1 MIEYVFIDARG
12 KEEVGRGDGVARDIY
27 SSFWIDVSN
36 SLFIGEKE
44 RVPFVRHDLYKREW
58 EAIGK
63 ILAKGF
69 NDTGYFPTMISKSF
83 VQYCFYGDVS
93 NTELLSSF
101 LNYVSRDERML
112 IEKLL
117 SDEANNDDFLGDE
130 FLDFLDQ
137 FKCRTKVSKENVHE
151 VIVEIARQ
159 EVIQKPHLMA
169 SCWQNVFTSLGK
181 TKAFIDISSLNNLY
195 RQLEPTAKKLITLLK
210 SDPRDDSE
218 RDAFSYFKRFIRG
231 LPESDLGKLVK
242 FITGS
247 DLLTVPSID
256 VTFIKYENEFSWRLQ
271 PTHVHHHLSYQ
282 QHIII
287 FVN

>member
-1 MIEYVFIDARG
+1 MCFFAMLLYFFQISIDTFIEYVFIDARG

-44 RVPFVRHDLYKREW
+44 RVPFVRHDLYKKEW

-63 ILAKGF
+63 ILTKGF

-117 SDEANNDDFLGDE
+117 SDEANNDDFLGNE
-130 FLDFLDQ
+130 FWTFQ
-137 FKCRTKVSKENVHE
+137 
-151 VIVEIARQ
+151 
-159 EVIQKPHLMA
+159 
-169 SCWQNVFTSLGK
+169 
-181 TKAFIDISSLNNLY
+181 ISSNAE
-195 RQLEPTAKKLITLLK
+195 QKFQKKMYMK
-210 SDPRDDSE
+210 
-218 RDAFSYFKRFIRG
+218 
-231 LPESDLGKLVK
+231 
-242 FITGS
+242 
-247 DLLTVPSID
+247 
-256 VTFIKYENEFSWRLQ
+256 
-271 PTHVHHHLSYQ
+271 
-282 QHIII
+282 
-287 FVN
+287 